1 MEKELAVKEKE
12 ITEVAVFKGE
22 PEEVLKAASKVAKMV
37 AKIIENRNLYCTI
50 EKKKFVY
57 CEGWT
62 TMGSILGLRAIITN
76 VEEKE
81 NEVGEKKYV
90 AIAEVYK
97 GDKLI
102 SRAEAECAA
111 WEKKRQNLRQDDFVL
126 RSTAQTR
133 AIAKAYRLCLS
144 WVMSLAGYEPTPAEE
159 MEDAVNGERKVVTV
173 ETPVVK
179 KETASSSG
187 DDMAKKNEAI
197 VVEAVKEEEERR
209 KLYSE
214 VVRMCKERKMTMMDV
229 HAILEKINPT
239 KAHINALT
247 LAELREF
254 RKEVEKIPLL

>member
-1 MEKELAVKEKE
+1 
-12 ITEVAVFKGE
+12 
-22 PEEVLKAASKVAKMV
+22 VLKTASRVAKMV
-37 AKIIENRNLYCTI
+37 AKVVENRKLYCTI
-50 EKKKFVY
+50 EGKKFVY

-81 NEVGEKKYV
+81 NELGEKKYV
-90 AIAEVYK
+90 ATAEVYK
-97 GDKLI
+97 GEKLI

-159 MEDAVNGERKVVTV
+159 MEGVAVNGERKVVMV

-179 KETASSSG
+179 KETVSSVSSSG
-187 DDMAKKNEAI
+187 DDIAKKNEAI
-197 VVEAVKEEEERR
+197 VLEAVKEEEERR

-229 HAILEKINPT
+229 HAILEKISPT
-239 KAHINALT
+239 KSHINSLT
-247 LAELREF
+247 LTELKEF
-254 RKEVEKIPLL
+254 KKEVEKIPLLQ